1 MAATPPALCISVAT
15 PGTDMNDDKDR
26 TAILTLLTREPEKT
40 WLPKDLCV
48 ALQLRGKQVKR
59 LRGVLRQLVLDGA
72 IVELRPGVYGVGKAA
87 DLASGK
93 LRMIRSGAGL
103 VIDAATGK
111 TVYVGSD
118 DLGTALPD
126 DTVTIRIAPA
136 AAGEEPRGKVIRI
149 VSRSPRDIVG
159 TLSTT
164 GKFLCVVPLN
174 PVYRLDFYVPD
185 AKGAKEGD
193 RVVVRFTNWV
203 NRHVAPEGEIVDVI
217 GPADKPSLDTEV
229 VMRQFGLEM
238 DFPAEV
244 LREAEAV
251 AARAQRPGRRED
263 LRGSYI
269 VTIDPVK
276 ARDFDDAISMERD
289 AQGRRVLGVH
299 IADVSHFVQPGGALD
314 KEARERGTSVYLVDK
329 VIPMLP
335 EQLSNGECSLRPNE
349 DRLTFSAFL
358 VFDDAGRLVARRF
371 AKTIIHSRQRLTYEQ
386 ALAIMMGQTLEGVPA
401 IPERTR
407 ALLAAVRALARQLRS
422 RRFADAAL
430 DLEVPECEVQI
441 GPDGRMSGIRTVEH
455 DESHQ
460 LIEECMVVAN
470 EAVAAELASRGI
482 RIVSRLHEAPDP
494 DKLEE
499 LRASLA
505 AIGLRTGDL
514 SDPIRL
520 ARFLAETA
528 DHPLRYHAH
537 TMVLRSMKRAVY
549 SAEGSGHFGLAK
561 KHYAHFTSP
570 IRRYPDLVLHRQLA
584 GLLTGEKGAN
594 GSLPIESLKSTAAH
608 CTEREQVADDASRA
622 LIEIKKFR
630 FLQQQL
636 DDKKPLVYD
645 AVVTRVA
652 NFGLFVDVL
661 GIQMQGMV
669 HISMISK
676 EFVRFNSANESLSVG
691 KEIYRVGT
699 KLRVLVARVDFN
711 QRRADF
717 ALARDEHAAASSR
730 PAGPA
735 ARPQQDRRKRPSEL
749 SSRPSNRSMQQFV
762 RSRQNAK
769 GKNKR
774 GRPRH

>member
-1 MAATPPALCISVAT
+1 MGASPPAIFAPVAT
-15 PGTDMNDDKDR
+15 GTFMNADKDR
-26 TAILTLLTREPEKT
+26 AALLALFAQEPEKT
-40 WLPKDLCV
+40 WLPKDIAT
-48 ALQLRGKQVKR
+48 ALHFRGKQIKH
-59 LRGVLRQLVLDGA
+59 LQGVLRQLVLDGA
-72 IVELRPGVYGVGKAA
+72 IVELRPGVFGVGKAA
-87 DLASGK
+87 DLVTGK

-126 DTVTIRIAPA
+126 DTVTLRIAPA
-136 AAGEEPRGKVIRI
+136 PAGEEARGKVIRI

-229 VMRQFGLEM
+229 VMRQFGLALE
-238 DFPAEV
+238 FPEEV

-251 AARAQRPGRRED
+251 AARAQRPGKRED
-263 LRGSYI
+263 LSGSYI

-276 ARDFDDAISMERD
+276 ARDFDDAISMEQD
-289 AQGRRVLGVH
+289 SQGRRVLGVH
-299 IADVSHFVQPGGALD
+299 IADVSHFVRPDGALD

-335 EQLSNGECSLRPNE
+335 EQLSNGECSLRPDE

-358 VFDDAGRLVARRF
+358 TFDDAGRLVARRF
-371 AKTIIHSRQRLTYEQ
+371 AKTLIHSRQRLTYEQ
-386 ALAIMMGQTLEGVPA
+386 AMSIMMDQQPEGLDDVPA
-401 IPERTR
+401 QTR
-407 ALLAAVRALARQLRS
+407 ALLGAVRGLARQLRD

-430 DLEVPECEVQI
+430 DLEVPECEVLI
-441 GPDGRMSGIRTVEH
+441 GPDARMTGIRTVEH

-482 RIVSRLHEAPDP
+482 RIISRLHEAPDP

-499 LRASLA
+499 LRGALA

-514 SDPIRL
+514 NDPMRL

-549 SAEGSGHFGLAK
+549 SAEGTGHFGLAK
-561 KHYAHFTSP
+561 KHYSHFTSP

-584 GLLTGEKGAN
+584 GMLTGEKGAN
-594 GSLPIESLKSTAAH
+594 GTLPIEFLKSTAAH

-661 GIQMQGMV
+661 DIQMQGMV
-669 HISMISK
+669 HISMISS
-676 EFVRFNSANESLSVG
+676 EFVRFNSAAENLSVG
-691 KEIYRVGT
+691 KEVYRVGT
-699 KLRVLVARVDFN
+699 KLRVSVARVDFN

-717 ALARDEHAAASSR
+717 ALVRDERAAPNR
-730 PAGPA
+730 PGHPVAQPHPER
-735 ARPQQDRRKRPSEL
+735 RPRPTES
-749 SSRPSNRSMQQFV
+749 SSRPSNRKMQQFV

-769 GKNKR
+769 GRNKR
-774 GRPRH
+774 GRLGH

>member
-1 MAATPPALCISVAT
+1 
-15 PGTDMNDDKDR
+15 
-26 TAILTLLTREPEKT
+26 
-40 WLPKDLCV
+40 
-48 ALQLRGKQVKR
+48 
-59 LRGVLRQLVLDGA
+59 
-72 IVELRPGVYGVGKAA
+72 
-87 DLASGK
+87 
-93 LRMIRSGAGL
+93 
-103 VIDAATGK
+103 
-111 TVYVGSD
+111 
-118 DLGTALPD
+118 
-126 DTVTIRIAPA
+126 
-136 AAGEEPRGKVIRI
+136 
-149 VSRSPRDIVG
+149 
-159 TLSTT
+159 
-164 GKFLCVVPLN
+164 
-174 PVYRLDFYVPD
+174 
-185 AKGAKEGD
+185 
-193 RVVVRFTNWV
+193 
-203 NRHVAPEGEIVDVI
+203 
-217 GPADKPSLDTEV
+217 
-229 VMRQFGLEM
+229 
-238 DFPAEV
+238 
-244 LREAEAV
+244 
-251 AARAQRPGRRED
+251 
-263 LRGSYI
+263 
-269 VTIDPVK
+269 
-276 ARDFDDAISMERD
+276 
-289 AQGRRVLGVH
+289 
-299 IADVSHFVQPGGALD
+299 
-314 KEARERGTSVYLVDK
+314 
-329 VIPMLP
+329 
-335 EQLSNGECSLRPNE
+335 
-349 DRLTFSAFL
+349 
-358 VFDDAGRLVARRF
+358 
-371 AKTIIHSRQRLTYEQ
+371 
-386 ALAIMMGQTLEGVPA
+386 MGQTPEGVPA

-407 ALLAAVRALARQLRS
+407 ALLAAVRALARQLRG

-494 DKLEE
+494 DKLDE

-549 SAEGSGHFGLAK
+549 SAEGTGHFGLAK

-584 GLLTGEKGAN
+584 GLLAGEKGTN
-594 GSLPIESLKSTAAH
+594 GSLPIEYLKSTAAH

-661 GIQMQGMV
+661 GLQMQGMV

-699 KLRVLVARVDFN
+699 KLRVRVARVDFN

-717 ALARDEHAAASSR
+717 ALARDESAAAWTR
-730 PAGPA
+730 PAEPA
-735 ARPQQDRRKRPSEL
+735 ARPRQERKTRATES
-749 SSRPSNRSMQQFV
+749 SSRPSNRNMRQFV

-774 GRPRH
+774 GR